1 MISFFKLSTARIFQ
15 GSIPFYEHGPPRV
28 NCAPSSPLKTL
39 HPGHHTPF
47 LWVRY
52 WPGAPLLASPSTCSP
67 GSVPGA
73 ESEGRQE
80 GSQDD
85 HGNQKR
91 KCGRGSGGKSR
102 SSMPGGPRGPTVGL
116 LDAIHR
122 AAWRQHLGTDPAA
135 FGLQENKIQLRKS

>member
-15 GSIPFYEHGPPRV
+15 GSIPFYEHRPQRV
-28 NCAPSSPLKTL
+28 NRAPSSPLKIL
-39 HPGHHTPF
+39 HPGHHPPF

-85 HGNQKR
+85 RGNQKR
-91 KCGRGSGGKSR
+91 KCGRGAAGSLAAQCLEAHAGQRSGCLMPSAEL
-102 SSMPGGPRGPTVGL
+102 PGGSIWALTQL
-116 LDAIHR
+116 
-122 AAWRQHLGTDPAA
+122 A
-135 FGLQENKIQLRKS
+135 FGLQGKKIQLRKL